1 AGLAARRL
9 GAGHP
14 AGLGDAPAGISR
26 RADGPRS
33 RQDRR
38 PAPGRRFRLHAGRD
52 GAADRGAARHPGR
65 SQAHPA
71 RRFRQDVARSGLPR
85 RSEGARAR
93 GCRTDDRRRGR
104 CHGEEDLCDAQ
115 SGRRTSRRG
124 DEVTEGEETM
134 RRLPAAFLV
143 FLALAW
149 TAPGHAQGL
158 KQIGT
163 IALPGKPLS
172 DYGAVFVDQNTGKG
186 FLTNRSNKAIDI
198 FDTRTDKLLMRVEG
212 FVGTRESSPVSGP
225 QGVVTVNGGS
235 EAWAGDGDSS
245 IKVIEVATGKITDV
259 LHTGGKKRIGEL
271 AYDSQDQIVLAA
283 NPNDAPPFVT
293 LYSAKPGHRL
303 LATIPFPSA
312 TDGIER
318 EGYFLPTG
326 AFYVPLPKLD
336 HSDVTG
342 GLAEIDPHA
351 GKLVTIHRMENCVPH
366 NLAEVDGA
374 LLYVACDYPGGHLAL

>member
-1 AGLAARRL
+1 
-9 GAGHP
+9 
-14 AGLGDAPAGISR
+14 
-26 RADGPRS
+26 
-33 RQDRR
+33 
-38 PAPGRRFRLHAGRD
+38 
-52 GAADRGAARHPGR
+52 
-65 SQAHPA
+65 
-71 RRFRQDVARSGLPR
+71 
-85 RSEGARAR
+85 
-93 GCRTDDRRRGR
+93 
-104 CHGEEDLCDAQ
+104 
-115 SGRRTSRRG
+115 
-124 DEVTEGEETM
+124 VTEGEETM

-198 FDTRTDKLLMRVEG
+198 FDTRTDKLLMRIEG

-342 GLAEIDPHA
+342 GLAEIDPRA

-374 LLYVACDYPGGHLAL
+374 LLYVACDYPGGHLALFDPKLGKLVAMLPALGGSGQNAANDRVHQYYDAINRHPDGPRLLVVDTRTRRQLQAIPAAKGAHAVAVNSGNGHVYLPIGKEGSCGGCILVYAPE